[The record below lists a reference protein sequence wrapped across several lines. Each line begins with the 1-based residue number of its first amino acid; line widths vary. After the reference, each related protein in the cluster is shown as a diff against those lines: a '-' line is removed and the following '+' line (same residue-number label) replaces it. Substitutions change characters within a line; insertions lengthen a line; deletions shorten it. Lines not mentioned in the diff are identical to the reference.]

1 MEIYNLN
8 EKNAVQVSLY
18 YQRNPILKRTLVGVR
33 TQGKSKVKLRNICRD
48 IAQHSA
54 YDTEELYAMVRRV
67 MNHAREEL
75 VCGNVVEFDDYFTLR
90 PEVHAHTKNITRI
103 EEFTSSN
110 ITGVGTQVK
119 LNSSFADLTNEVR
132 GVVVNVTRNDQSES
146 VEQMKSSLPSP
157 DATTGSGTGDVSAND
172 NTSSNPQSGSN
183 PNTNG
188 GNTNGGSSNPNPNP
202 PQGGYDGD

>member
-1 MEIYNLN
+1 MEIFRLN
-8 EKNAVQVSLY
+8 EKNAIQISLY
-18 YQRNPILKRTLVGVR
+18 YQQNRLLKRTLVGVR
-33 TQGKSKVKLRNICRD
+33 TQGKSKVKLRTICRD

-67 MNHAREEL
+67 MNHAREEV

-119 LNSSFADLTNEVR
+119 LNSSFANLTNEVA
-132 GVVVNVTRNDQSES
+132 GVVVNVSRNDQLES
-146 VEQMKSSLPSP
+146 VEHMRESLPNV
-157 DATTGSGTGDVSAND
+157 DANEGDGTGDMSAND
-172 NTSSNPQSGSN
+172 NTSTNTPTGGT
-183 PNTNG
+183 PNNNGDSTN
-188 GNTNGGSSNPNPNP
+188 NNEENPNPNP
-202 PQGGYDGD
+202 NLGGYDGD

>member
-1 MEIYNLN
+1 MEIFRLN
-8 EKNAVQVSLY
+8 EKNAIQISLY
-18 YQRNPILKRTLVGVR
+18 YQQNRLLKRTLVGVR
-33 TQGKSKVKLRNICRD
+33 TQGKSKVKLRTICRD

>member
-132 GVVVNVTRNDQSES
+132 GVVVNVTRNDQSEL